1 MSYDTYT
8 EIRLF
13 RLNSNNSIDLL
24 EFKDYESQAHYGK
37 ASEIIETKIGIPCID
52 KFLNRYMEE
61 IEMAETVWHD
71 AQIIIDEMAVEPHI
85 QGEADSAMD
94 PIHDGYVPL
103 CSSSYSRSII
113 LLLVANVFP
122 LRICT
127 ISVLL
132 I

>member
-37 ASEIIETKIGIPCID
+37 TSEIIETKIGIPCIN

-61 IEMAETVWHD
+61 IKWQKPCDMT
-71 AQIIIDEMAVEPHI
+71 
-85 QGEADSAMD
+85 
-94 PIHDGYVPL
+94 
-103 CSSSYSRSII
+103 
-113 LLLVANVFP
+113 
-122 LRICT
+122 
-127 ISVLL
+127 
-132 I
+132 